1 MKKIRIIIAAM
12 ATVFIFAAAPVYAQ
26 TATSTPTQSN
36 SQTPTQNTN
45 SGKCGNTKTQ
55 LIACDGKTGI
65 ETIGNLIKLTISVMT
80 VLIGITA
87 TGGLAYAAVLY
98 ASAQDDQ
105 GKVNSAITIIRN
117 IVIGILLYGF
127 TIAIINWLIPG
138 GVIG

>member
-1 MKKIRIIIAAM
+1 MKKLRLIIAAI
-12 ATVFIFAAAPVYAQ
+12 ATVFILGGVPALAQPAPTNTVPPA
-26 TATSTPTQSN
+26 
-36 SQTPTQNTN
+36 TQNTN

-65 ETIGNLIKLTISVMT
+65 ETIGNLIKLVVSVMT

-87 TGGLAYAAVLY
+87 TGGLAYAAILY

-105 GKVNSAITIIRN
+105 SKVASAITIIRN